1 MSESIGSLLSSAR
14 AAKGVT
20 LAEAAAQLHCDEA
33 LLRALESDRFEELGA
48 PVFVQG
54 HLRRYGDYLAA
65 PTGQLMSAW
74 AELRA
79 EKLAEPDLARI
90 PRAPVPAVDP
100 KVWARRAMVAG
111 TTVIIATA
119 VWVILRWG
127 ASSELAST
135 ASSPAS
141 AAVPAPAATAPA
153 VMPSA
158 VKTEASAEV
167 ASLSPPAQPEVEPTA
182 VSAATPIPET
192 PVVAA
197 PVAAAPLAATAGVA
211 VLRLVPRQSSWIEVY
226 DASNRR
232 RYYGNAAAGTP
243 LALRGDAPFSVVLG
257 RADAVAIELDGR
269 PITLPA
275 AFVYNA
281 TAFVTIDAAGN
292 VQRAAARNTRSTAP

>member
-1 MSESIGSLLSSAR
+1 MSDSIGTLLATAR
-14 AAKGVT
+14 AAKGVS
-20 LAEAAAQLHCDEA
+20 LAEAATQLHCDEV
-33 LLRALESDRFEELGA
+33 LLRALEADRFEELGA

-54 HLRRYGDYLAA
+54 HLRRYADYLGA
-65 PTGQLMSAW
+65 PTEQLMGAW
-74 AELRA
+74 ATLRA

-90 PRAPVPAVDP
+90 PRAPVRAVDP
-100 KVWARRAMVAG
+100 KVWTRRAVVAG
-111 TTVIIATA
+111 ITVLIAA
-119 VWVILRWG
+119 AAWLILGWG
-127 ASSELAST
+127 SSSA
-135 ASSPAS
+135 PAPVVPTP
-141 AAVPAPAATAPA
+141 AAVAKPSPAPAPVTTSVPVSTPAPAPA
-153 VMPSA
+153 VTPDA
-158 VKTEASAEV
+158 ARA
-167 ASLSPPAQPEVEPTA
+167 PT
-182 VSAATPIPET
+182 TDPT
-192 PVVAA
+192 PVSTGA
-197 PVAAAPLAATAGVA
+197 A

-243 LALRGDAPFSVVLG
+243 LALRGEAPFSVVLG

>member
-1 MSESIGSLLSSAR
+1 MSDSIGTLLATAR
-14 AAKGVT
+14 AAKGVS
-20 LAEAAAQLHCDEA
+20 LAEAATQLHCDEV
-33 LLRALESDRFEELGA
+33 LLRALEADRFEELGA

-54 HLRRYGDYLAA
+54 HLRRYADYLGA
-65 PTGQLMSAW
+65 PTEQLMGAW
-74 AELRA
+74 ATLRA

-90 PRAPVPAVDP
+90 PRAPVRAVDP
-100 KVWARRAMVAG
+100 KVWTRRAVVAG
-111 TTVIIATA
+111 ITVLIAA
-119 VWVILRWG
+119 AAWLILGWG
-127 ASSELAST
+127 SSSAPAPVVPT
-135 ASSPAS
+135 PAPVAKPSPALAPVTTS
-141 AAVPAPAATAPA
+141 VPVSTPAPAPA
-153 VMPSA
+153 VTPDA
-158 VKTEASAEV
+158 ARA
-167 ASLSPPAQPEVEPTA
+167 PT
-182 VSAATPIPET
+182 TDPT
-192 PVVAA
+192 PVSTGA
-197 PVAAAPLAATAGVA
+197 A

-243 LALRGDAPFSVVLG
+243 LALRGEAPFSVVLG

>member
-1 MSESIGSLLSSAR
+1 MSDSIGTLLATAR
-14 AAKGVT
+14 AAKGVS
-20 LAEAAAQLHCDEA
+20 LAEAATQLRCDEV
-33 LLRALESDRFEELGA
+33 LLRALEADRFEELGA

-54 HLRRYGDYLAA
+54 HLRRYADYLGAS
-65 PTGQLMSAW
+65 TEQLMGAW
-74 AELRA
+74 ATLRA

-90 PRAPVPAVDP
+90 PRAPVRAVDP
-100 KVWARRAMVAG
+100 KVWTRRAVAVG
-111 TTVIIATA
+111 LTVLIAA
-119 VWVILRWG
+119 AAWLILGWG
-127 ASSELAST
+127 SSSA
-135 ASSPAS
+135 PAPVVPTP
-141 AAVPAPAATAPA
+141 AAVAKPSPAPALAPVTTSVPVSTPAPAPA
-153 VMPSA
+153 VTPDA
-158 VKTEASAEV
+158 ARA
-167 ASLSPPAQPEVEPTA
+167 PT
-182 VSAATPIPET
+182 TDPT
-192 PVVAA
+192 PVSTGA
-197 PVAAAPLAATAGVA
+197 A

-243 LALRGDAPFSVVLG
+243 LALRGEAPFSVVLG

>member
-1 MSESIGSLLSSAR
+1 MSDSIGTLLATAR
-14 AAKGVT
+14 AAKGVS
-20 LAEAAAQLHCDEA
+20 LAEAATQLRCDEV
-33 LLRALESDRFEELGA
+33 LLRALEADRFEELGA

-54 HLRRYGDYLAA
+54 HLRRYADYLGA
-65 PTGQLMSAW
+65 PTEQLMGAW
-74 AELRA
+74 ATLRA

-90 PRAPVPAVDP
+90 PRAPVRAVDP
-100 KVWARRAMVAG
+100 KVWTRRAVVAG
-111 TTVIIATA
+111 ITVLIAA
-119 VWVILRWG
+119 AAWLILGWG
-127 ASSELAST
+127 SSSA
-135 ASSPAS
+135 PAPVVPTP
-141 AAVPAPAATAPA
+141 AAVAKPSPAPALAPVTTSVPVSTPAPAPA
-153 VMPSA
+153 VTPDA
-158 VKTEASAEV
+158 ARA
-167 ASLSPPAQPEVEPTA
+167 PT
-182 VSAATPIPET
+182 TDPT
-192 PVVAA
+192 PVSTGA
-197 PVAAAPLAATAGVA
+197 A

-243 LALRGDAPFSVVLG
+243 LALRGEAPFSVVLG

>member
-1 MSESIGSLLSSAR
+1 VS
-14 AAKGVT
+14 
-20 LAEAAAQLHCDEA
+20 LAEAATQLHCDEV
-33 LLRALESDRFEELGA
+33 LLRALEADRFGELGA

-54 HLRRYGDYLAA
+54 HLRRYADYLGA
-65 PTGQLMSAW
+65 PTEQLMGAW
-74 AELRA
+74 ATLRA

-90 PRAPVPAVDP
+90 PRAPVRAVDP
-100 KVWARRAMVAG
+100 KVWTRRAVVAG
-111 TTVIIATA
+111 ITVLIAA
-119 VWVILRWG
+119 AAWLILGWG
-127 ASSELAST
+127 SSSA
-135 ASSPAS
+135 PAPVVPTP
-141 AAVPAPAATAPA
+141 AAVAKPSPAPALAPVTTSVPVSTPAPAPA
-153 VMPSA
+153 VTPDA
-158 VKTEASAEV
+158 ARA
-167 ASLSPPAQPEVEPTA
+167 PT
-182 VSAATPIPET
+182 TDPT
-192 PVVAA
+192 PVSTGA
-197 PVAAAPLAATAGVA
+197 A

-243 LALRGDAPFSVVLG
+243 LALRGEAPFSVVLG

>member
-1 MSESIGSLLSSAR
+1 VSDSIGTLLATAR
-14 AAKGVT
+14 AAKGVS
-20 LAEAAAQLHCDEA
+20 LAEAATQLHCDEV
-33 LLRALESDRFEELGA
+33 LLRALEADRFEELGA

-54 HLRRYGDYLAA
+54 HLRRYADYLGA
-65 PTGQLMSAW
+65 PTEQLMGAW
-74 AELRA
+74 ATLRA

-90 PRAPVPAVDP
+90 PRAPVRAVDP
-100 KVWARRAMVAG
+100 KVWTRRAVVAG
-111 TTVIIATA
+111 ITVLIAA
-119 VWVILRWG
+119 AAWLILGWG
-127 ASSELAST
+127 SSSA
-135 ASSPAS
+135 PAPVVPTPAPVAKPS
-141 AAVPAPAATAPA
+141 PAPALAPVTTSVPVSTPAPAPA
-153 VMPSA
+153 VTPDA
-158 VKTEASAEV
+158 A
-167 ASLSPPAQPEVEPTA
+167 PAPT
-182 VSAATPIPET
+182 TDPT
-192 PVVAA
+192 PVSTGA
-197 PVAAAPLAATAGVA
+197 A

-243 LALRGDAPFSVVLG
+243 LALRGEAPFSGVLG